1 MVVSSFFNGD
11 GSKQFQLAV
20 LNVVVAAKIL
30 ARKRDESNG
39 KCQLKTKR
47 RLTEDTSIE
56 SHQI

>member
-30 ARKRDESNG
+30 ARKRDES
-39 KCQLKTKR
+39 LM
-47 RLTEDTSIE
+47 E
-56 SHQI
+56 SVN